1 MKIKLDENVVRE
13 AVAVLRELGHDV
25 TTVPEQ
31 EMSGWS
37 DDDIWPVIQDESRLL
52 VTLDKG
58 FGDIRHYAPGSHRGV
73 LLLRP
78 DKHRP
83 AAVAAFIIDVLQT
96 ITLEDIEG
104 CIAVATPRGIRIR
117 RPTS

>member
-13 AVAVLRELGHDV
+13 AVAVLRELDHDV
-25 TTVPEQ
+25 TTVPE
-31 EMSGWS
+31 EDMSGWS
-37 DDDIWPVIQDESRLL
+37 DDDIRPVIQAEARFL
-52 VTLDKG
+52 VTFDKG
-58 FGDIRHYAPGSHRGV
+58 FGDIRRYASGSHRGV

-83 AAVAAFIIDVLQT
+83 AAVAAFIKDVLQT
-96 ITLEDIEG
+96 VVLEDIEG

-117 RPTS
+117 RPPR